1 MKARYVP
8 LMAPQ
13 DHAKSL
19 PLSLVLSPHHT
30 LPLRILA
37 SQQGCKAGC
46 DWREQWR
53 LPTDWRLEAGSPVH
67 PSGSSACPKLGSRL
81 AAGRHAAGP
90 LIPSS
95 PPFPFCPGCCVFSEK
110 NRSVFSA
117 GTNDKPGGP
126 HYILRWTS
134 LQVIKETHKPLGD
147 WSYAYMQ

>member
-1 MKARYVP
+1 MYFLWHPRTVP
-8 LMAPQ
+8 GPCLSVQCPLHAAPCLL
-13 DHAKSL
+13 DM
-19 PLSLVLSPHHT
+19 V
-30 LPLRILA
+30 A
-37 SQQGCKAGC
+37 SQQGCQAGC
-46 DWREQWR
+46 DVERTMEASPQ
-53 LPTDWRLEAGSPVH
+53 TGDWRQGLLSIPLALLH
-67 PSGSSACPKLGSRL
+67 APSL
-81 AAGRHAAGP
+81 AAGPLLSARAAGP

-134 LQVIKETHKPLGD
+134 PQVIKETHKPLGD